1 MDFLQDKYAKGA
13 ADYDRRIRSTWPF
26 YEAIHPAMNAVL
38 RGLVRPESELLIIGA
53 GTGAEILEFGKTNPD
68 WRFVGVDPAQAMLNL
83 AKEKIQAA
91 GLTERASFFKGFVED
106 LPTGALYDGA
116 TLGMVLHFVADDGG
130 KLKLLRSIA
139 SHLKPGAPLV
149 LMDAYGGL
157 TTSESQ
163 LLLDAWKHQQNLA
176 GLTWEQ
182 VEDGMKERMQA
193 IHFVS
198 SDRIEELLSGA
209 GFHRIQ
215 RFFQIFILGG
225 WVAFKG

>member
-1 MDFLQDKYAKGA
+1 MEFQQEKYAKGA

-26 YEAIHPAMNAVL
+26 YEAIHPAINAVL
-38 RGLVRPESELLIIGA
+38 RSVLRPDSELLIVGA
-53 GTGAEILEFGKTNPD
+53 GTGAEILELGKSNPG

-83 AKEKIQAA
+83 AREKIQAA
-91 GLTERASFFKGFVED
+91 GLTERASFFKGFVEE
-106 LPTGALYDGA
+106 LPIDAFYEGA

-130 KLKLLRSIA
+130 KFKLLRSIA

-149 LMDAYGGL
+149 LMDSYGDL
-157 TTSESQ
+157 TTSETQ

-182 VEDGMKERMQA
+182 VENGVKERIEA

-198 SDRIEELLSGA
+198 SDRIAELLTEA

-215 RFFQIFILGG
+215 RFFQNVMLGG
-225 WVAFKG
+225 WIAFKA